1 MDPTDSS
8 EPTLPPAEQ
17 MRQKRLAMLSKTS
30 ASPSSQTP
38 TNGSE
43 TSSAAPTPKS
53 ASPAP
58 EKENRPLATRP
69 TTQDSQTTAPPS
81 GQKNTAEHEAGM
93 LQLQDGVL
101 NMSMREPQSP
111 KNELT
116 KPAASAPPAKKANTT
131 VKEESLEDW
140 SDKVLGDIFRITLDE
155 TRIQTLDGRAV
166 KTYLPNTA
174 EEVSA
179 EGALLKLTGQNIDSA
194 LLEATSAQPASK
206 PLLSYLLPCFRRIVK
221 IKSSMRRPT
230 PEKLAVLDEAKRL
243 CMSNCIFALTM
254 PELFSR
260 EPNPNHDTLIPYL
273 LRHHDNEDGVC
284 LEFYDEAVAR
294 MSEDDSIGTVF
305 SNTMA
310 QLSKKLATMSMNDD
324 YKPYVNCLVTFSRYP
339 PLLDALAQHPDF
351 LMTPTADMTKEQIAV
366 SSETQT
372 ILGPFFR
379 ISPLQT
385 EVTKTY
391 FSSPRTID
399 QGAIR
404 TSQSALQMT
413 LKTHQGDLTSIV
425 NAFVRSG
432 ATARNRILDWFA
444 FIMNTNHKRRAL
456 HVNPKEVASDG
467 FMVNVTA
474 ILDQLCEPF
483 MDATYSK
490 VSKIDIDY
498 LRRDPR
504 IDMSDETK
512 LNADQATSDAF
523 YSKKADGTSNF
534 ISEVFFLNLA
544 AHHYG
549 SEATNSKLKD
559 LDRDIKHMQ
568 KVEKQINDEMPK
580 LQGNMILLK
589 QAKDQLARVVSAIDK
604 TMALR
609 FSIEGVLTDK
619 SMQTLSLQFMRYVT
633 VWLLRVASGSSYAPG
648 QKLQLPLAAEKPEA
662 FSCLPEYALQDVVD
676 NFKFVLRFMPQI
688 MMSAVGDEIVAL
700 AITFLRS
707 SEYIKN
713 PYLKSSLVT
722 VLYAG
727 QFPMYHLSK
736 GILGDILM
744 GSELANQHLLHALMK
759 FYIECEHGTSTAFY
773 DKFNIRY
780 EIFQVIKCIWPN
792 NIYKEQLDQES
803 KVNRDFFVQF
813 VSLLLSDA
821 TYLLDEAMGKLI
833 KIHDYQKQLQDPSL
847 SQEDRT
853 KIAGDLDQ
861 AEGACQSYMQLVNET
876 MAMMKLFTETLKDPF
891 TMPEI
896 VGRLA
901 NMLDYNLDTLVGP
914 KRGNLKVEDAKKY
927 NFDAKTLLSDFT
939 DIYLNLES
947 KQPFIEAIAADGRSY
962 KPTNFDEASRILTSR
977 SLKAPEEMA
986 VWERLKKKVKAAKE
1000 IADQAELDLGE
1011 IPSEFEDPVMG
1022 TLMTDPVLL
1031 PSKVIVDRSTIV
1043 QQLLANP
1050 LDPFTRSPMTI
1061 NDVIPADEL
1070 REKIDA
1076 WKAERIAAVK
1086 AQSSGDAMETD

>member
-1 MDPTDSS
+1 MDPNEQP

-17 MRQKRLAMLSKTS
+17 LTMFEDAPEASGDAEQGSCFVTS
-30 ASPSSQTP
+30 ADLFADYFTTVEFGHHTEASLASPQRREQAA
-38 TNGSE
+38 G
-43 TSSAAPTPKS
+43 SSAPTS
-53 ASPAP
+53 ELHDQPAAD
-58 EKENRPLATRP
+58 ENKLAV
-69 TTQDSQTTAPPS
+69 
-81 GQKNTAEHEAGM
+81 GLEEH
-93 LQLQDGVL
+93 
-101 NMSMREPQSP
+101 SRERGCFVG
-111 KNELT
+111 NVLT
-116 KPAASAPPAKKANTT
+116 KNPASAPPAKKINAP
-131 VKEESLEDW
+131 VKEEPLEDW
-140 SDKVLGDIFRITLDE
+140 SDRVIGDIFRITLDPSR
-155 TRIQTLDGRAV
+155 TQTLDGRGA
-166 KTYLPNTA
+166 KIYLENTA
-174 EEVSA
+174 EEISQSG
-179 EGALLKLTGQNIDSA
+179 EPLKLTTQNIDSA
-194 LLEATSAQPASK
+194 ILEAASAQPASK
-206 PLLSYLLPCFRRIVK
+206 PLLNYLLPCFKRAVK
-221 IKSSMRRPT
+221 IKSSLRRPT
-230 PEKLAVLDEAKRL
+230 PEKRAVLDEVRRL
-243 CMSNCIFALTM
+243 CMSNCIFAITM

-260 EPNPNHDTLIPYL
+260 EPNPDHDTLSPYL
-273 LRHHDNEDGVC
+273 LRHHDNDDGIC

-294 MSEDDSIGTVF
+294 MSDDDTVGPVF
-305 SNTMA
+305 TDAMVR
-310 QLSKKLATMSMNDD
+310 LSDKLATMSMNDD

-339 PLLDALAQHPDF
+339 ALLDALAQHPRF
-351 LMTPTADMTKEQIAV
+351 LITPTPDMTKEQTAI
-366 SSETQT
+366 SSEAQT

-379 ISPLQT
+379 ISPLQAD
-385 EVTKTY
+385 VTRTY

-399 QGAIR
+399 QGAVR

-425 NAFVRSG
+425 NAFVRAG
-432 ATARNRILDWFA
+432 QTARNKILDWFA
-444 FIMNTNHKRRAL
+444 FVMNTNHKRRAL
-456 HVNPKEVASDG
+456 HVDPKEVASDG
-467 FMVNVTA
+467 FMVNITA
-474 ILDQLCEPF
+474 ILDQLCDPF
-483 MDATYSK
+483 MDATFSK
-490 VSKIDIDY
+490 ISKIDIDY

-559 LDRDIKHMQ
+559 LDREIKHLQ
-568 KVEKQINDEMPK
+568 KVEKEVSEQLKK
-580 LQGNMILLK
+580 LQNNPM
-589 QAKDQLARVVSAIDK
+589 QLAMAKRQHDRINSVIDK

-609 FSIEGVLTDK
+609 FSIDGVLTDK
-619 SMQTLSLQFMRYVT
+619 DMQTLSLQFMRYVT
-633 VWLLRVASGSSYAPG
+633 VWLLRVASGSAYVPG
-648 QKLQLPLAAEKPEA
+648 QKLPLPLAAEKPDA

-676 NFKFVLRFMPQI
+676 NFKFVLRFMPQV

-707 SEYIKN
+707 SEYIRN

-722 VLYAG
+722 VLFAG
-727 QFPMYHLSK
+727 QYPMYHLSK
-736 GILGDILM
+736 GILGDILI
-744 GSELANQHLLHALMK
+744 GSQLANEHLLHALMK

-792 NIYKEQLDQES
+792 NVYKEQLNKES
-803 KVNRDFFVQF
+803 RVNRGFFVQF

-833 KIHDYQKQLQDPSL
+833 KIHDYQKQLQDQSL
-847 SQEDRT
+847 SPEERT
-853 KIAGDLDQ
+853 KIVTDLEQ

-876 MAMMKLFTETLKDPF
+876 MAMMKLFTETLKDAF

-901 NMLDYNLDTLVGP
+901 VMLDYNLDTLVGP

-947 KQPFIEAIAADGRSY
+947 KRPFIEAIAADERSY
-962 KPTNFDEASRILTSR
+962 KPANFDEASKILTSR
-977 SLKAPEEMA
+977 NLKAPEELA
-986 VWERLKKKVKAAKE
+986 VWEKMKQRVKDAKE

-1011 IPSEFEDPVMG
+1011 IPSEFEDPLMG

-1050 LDPFTRSPMTI
+1050 RDPFTRNPMTI
-1061 NDVIPADEL
+1061 NDVVPADEL
-1070 REKIDA
+1070 RQKVEA
-1076 WKAERIAAVK
+1076 WKAERVAAVK
-1086 AQSSGDAMETD
+1086 AQAHSSSEDAMDTS

>member
-1 MDPTDSS
+1 MDPNESS

-17 MRQKRLAMLSKTS
+17 MRQKRLAMLSKMGS
-30 ASPSSQTP
+30 SPSRTP
-38 TNGSE
+38 TGSE
-43 TSSAAPTPKS
+43 PSSAAATPKS
-53 ASPAP
+53 SSPAP
-58 EKENRPLATRP
+58 KDENT
-69 TTQDSQTTAPPS
+69 PPS
-81 GQKNTAEHEAGM
+81 SRPAQETPLSTPTRQSSGPQLGKKKTAE
-93 LQLQDGVL
+93 
-101 NMSMREPQSP
+101 RE
-111 KNELT
+111 
-116 KPAASAPPAKKANTT
+116 AASTPPAKKANTT
-131 VKEESLEDW
+131 MKEEPFEDW
-140 SDKVLGDIFRITLDE
+140 SDKIIGDVFRVTLDSNR
-155 TRIQTLDGRAV
+155 TQTLDGRAV
-166 KTYLPNTA
+166 KEFLPNTA
-174 EEVSA
+174 EETA
-179 EGALLKLTGQNIDSA
+179 QEGAPSKLTMQNMDPAI
-194 LLEATSAQPASK
+194 LEGASRQPHSR
-206 PLLSYLLPCFRRIVK
+206 PLLSYLLPCFRRVVK
-221 IKSSMRRPT
+221 IKASLRLPT
-230 PEKLAVLDEAKRL
+230 PEKLALLDEAKRL
-243 CMSNCIFALTM
+243 CGSYIVFAVTM

-260 EPNPNHDTLIPYL
+260 EPNPSHDTLVPYL
-273 LRHHDNEDGVC
+273 LRHHDNEDGIC
-284 LEFYDEAVAR
+284 LEFYDEIVAR
-294 MSEDDSIGTVF
+294 MTEDESLCAVLTDPMVE
-305 SNTMA
+305 
-310 QLSKKLATMSMNDD
+310 LSRKLATMSMNDD
-324 YKPYVNCLVTFSRYP
+324 YKPYVNCLLTFSRYKV
-339 PLLDALAQHPDF
+339 LVAALTQHPNF
-351 LMTPTADMTKEQIAV
+351 LVTPTADMTKEQIAV

-379 ISPLQT
+379 ISPLQP

-413 LKTHQGDLTSIV
+413 LKTHQGDLTTIA
-425 NAFVRSG
+425 NNFVRSG
-432 ATARNRILDWFA
+432 AEPKNRMLDWFA
-444 FIMNTNHKRRAL
+444 FIMNSNHKRRAL
-456 HVNPKEVASDG
+456 HVDPKEVASDG

-490 VSKIDIDY
+490 VNRIDIDY
-498 LRRDPR
+498 LRREPR

-523 YSKKADGTSNF
+523 YSQKADGTSNF
-534 ISEVFFLNLA
+534 ITEVFFLNLA

-559 LDRDIKHMQ
+559 LDREIKHLQ
-568 KVEKQINDEMPK
+568 KVEKEVNEQMQK
-580 LQGNMILLK
+580 LQGNPL
-589 QAKDQLARVVSAIDK
+589 QLALAKRQQDRIVNVIDK

-619 SMQTLSLQFMRYVT
+619 GMQTLSLQFMRYVT
-633 VWLLRVASGSSYAPG
+633 VWLLRVASGSEYVPG
-648 QKLQLPLAAEKPEA
+648 EKLNLPLAADRPEA
-662 FSCLPEYALQDVVD
+662 FSCLPEYALQNIVD

-688 MMSAVGDEIVAL
+688 MMSAVGDEIAAL

-744 GSELANQHLLHALMK
+744 GSDLANRHLLHALMK

-792 NIYKEQLDQES
+792 NVYREQLDQES
-803 KVNRDFFVQF
+803 RVNRDFFVQF

-833 KIHDYQKQLQDPSL
+833 KIHDYQKQLQDQTL
-847 SQEDRT
+847 SQDDRT
-853 KIAGDLDQ
+853 KIATDLDQ

-876 MAMMKLFTETLKDPF
+876 MAMMKLFTQTLKDPF

-947 KQPFIEAIAADGRSY
+947 KQPFIDAIAADGRSY
-962 KPTNFDEASRILTSR
+962 KPANFDEASRILTTR
-977 SLKAPEEMA
+977 NLKAPEELA
-986 VWERLKKKVKAAKE
+986 VWERLKKKVHSAKE

-1061 NDVIPADEL
+1061 QDVIPADEL
-1070 REKIDA
+1070 REKIEA
-1076 WKAERIAAVK
+1076 WKAERIAAVH
-1086 AQSSGDAMETD
+1086 AQAGGEAMDTSED